1 MWHGAHLAEPITGA
15 DEVACPRSS
24 QAECTEA
31 RTRYTPGVMEAPA
44 PVDQPDVESSVAGSS
59 PASAAVRGPTRAR
72 RPTAVTILAIL
83 QLLNALAY
91 GLVFVALIADG
102 SAVIDS
108 LTGNGTGNG
117 GPILEPGVDVA
128 IAAVL
133 TGALCIAALAGSVLL
148 LGMRQLGWTITM
160 LLAGLTLALS
170 LVTWLVQ
177 GAPLEVWVLVQIATV
192 FYLNQRQVR
201 DAFGISGHLAGFA
214 PDRSQ
219 E

>member
-1 MWHGAHLAEPITGA
+1 MEGSAPLDPAAAGPTGTGSA
-15 DEVACPRSS
+15 PTPAAVA
-24 QAECTEA
+24 
-31 RTRYTPGVMEAPA
+31 
-44 PVDQPDVESSVAGSS
+44 
-59 PASAAVRGPTRAR
+59 ASARAR
-72 RPTAVTILAIL
+72 RPAVVTILAVV
-83 QLLNALAY
+83 QLLSATAY
-91 GLVFVALIADG
+91 GLILAILLVDG
-102 SAVIDS
+102 
-108 LTGNGTGNG
+108 
-117 GPILEPGVDVA
+117 P
-128 IAAVL
+128 AVL
-133 TGALCIAALAGSVLL
+133 DALAAGSSDGPSAIDLETAALVVIVGGLCVATLAAGILL
-148 LGMRQLGWTITM
+148 LRMRQLGWTITM

>member
-1 MWHGAHLAEPITGA
+1 MWHGAPRAEPVTGA
-15 DEVACPRSS
+15 DEVASPPVV
-24 QAECTEA
+24 AGPECTEA

-44 PVDQPDVESSVAGSS
+44 PVDQPDVEPSVAGSS

-91 GLVFVALIADG
+91 GLVFVVLIVGG

-108 LTGNGTGNG
+108 LAGNAAIG
-117 GPILEPGVDVA
+117 GGSIRD
-128 IAAVL
+128 
-133 TGALCIAALAGSVLL
+133 LAGAVVIALIGGLCAAELGAGILL
-148 LGMRQLGWTITM
+148 LRMRRLGWTITM
-160 LLAGLTLALS
+160 LLAGLGLASS
-170 LVTWLVQ
+170 LYLWLVQ
-177 GAPLEVWVLVQIATV
+177 GAALQVWLLIQILTV

-201 DAFGISGHLAGFA
+201 DAFGISGHLASVT

>member
-1 MWHGAHLAEPITGA
+1 MPPV
-15 DEVACPRSS
+15 VAGP
-24 QAECTEA
+24 ECTEA
-31 RTRYTPGVMEAPA
+31 RPRYTPGVMEAPA
-44 PVDQPDVESSVAGSS
+44 PVDQPDVEPSVAGSS

-91 GLVFVALIADG
+91 GLVFVALIAGG

-108 LTGNGTGNG
+108 LAGNAAIGIGSTRD
-117 GPILEPGVDVA
+117 LAAA
-128 IAAVL
+128 IAMAL

-160 LLAGLTLALS
+160 LLAGLGLASS
-170 LVTWLVQ
+170 LFLWLAQ
-177 GAPLEVWVLVQIATV
+177 GAALQVWLLIQILTV

-201 DAFGISGHLAGFA
+201 DAFGISGHLASVT

>member
-1 MWHGAHLAEPITGA
+1 M
-15 DEVACPRSS
+15 
-24 QAECTEA
+24 
-31 RTRYTPGVMEAPA
+31 
-44 PVDQPDVESSVAGSS
+44 DQPDVESSIAGSS

-91 GLVFVALIADG
+91 GLVFVVLIVGG

-108 LTGNGTGNG
+108 LAGNAAIG
-117 GPILEPGVDVA
+117 GGSIRD
-128 IAAVL
+128 
-133 TGALCIAALAGSVLL
+133 LAGAVVIALIGGLCAAELGAGILL
-148 LGMRQLGWTITM
+148 LRMRRLGWTITM
-160 LLAGLTLALS
+160 LLAGLGLASS
-170 LVTWLVQ
+170 LYLWLVQ
-177 GAPLEVWVLVQIATV
+177 GAALQVWLLIQILTV

-201 DAFGISGHLAGFA
+201 DAFGISGHLASVT

>member
-1 MWHGAHLAEPITGA
+1 LGAAHITGA
-15 DEVACPRSS
+15 DEVTCHPVVAGP
-24 QAECTEA
+24 ECSEA
-31 RTRYTPGVMEAPA
+31 RTRYTPGVTEAGA
-44 PVDQPDVESSVAGSS
+44 PLGQADAGPSEAGR
-59 PASAAVRGPTRAR
+59 ASAASRSKTRAR

-83 QLLNALAY
+83 QLLNAIGY
-91 GLVFVALIADG
+91 GLLFALVMAFG
-102 SAVIDS
+102 SAA
-108 LTGNGTGNG
+108 LEGLPGNGTGNG

-160 LLAGLTLALS
+160 LLAGLTLAAS
-170 LVTWLVQ
+170 LVAWLAQ
-177 GAPLEVWVLVQIATV
+177 GVALEVWLLVQIATV

-201 DAFGISGHLAGFA
+201 DAFGISGHLAGVT